1 MSEAVV
7 WGGRTDT
14 TTATK
19 KYHSINIEGERK
31 KEAEEE
37 TGDRR
42 AKSEMRVLAGRP
54 EGEGSQA
61 RTGPCGRVR
70 GVVVCGP
77 VERS

>member
-42 AKSEMRVLAGRP
+42 AKSEMRVLAGQPR
-54 EGEGSQA
+54 
-61 RTGPCGRVR
+61 R
-70 GVVVCGP
+70 
-77 VERS
+77 